1 MHPRLGDALRIGRCG
16 PVARALGPPAARV
29 SRLVAYAVLGKPR
42 KRIAEVDVEREGLH
56 WRLDLAED
64 AQRLMFLGLYE
75 QELRQRVF
83 SDLQGAFVD
92 VGANVGFWSVPAAS
106 RVPVVAFEPNP
117 WAAEHLVANAAL
129 NGLEIDVRRQAVSSA
144 PGELD
149 LYASDL
155 EQNASQATLHRDA
168 IHGSAEQIRV
178 PVVTLD
184 EAVDEVDTLKIDVE
198 GHEEEVL
205 RGAETLLGSRTPRV
219 VVIELL
225 GWRLA
230 HAGSTPERVVLLL
243 ESYGYAANLR
253 RPVPD
258 DVFDTVVF
266 RRS

>member
-1 MHPRLGDALRIGRCG
+1 MHPRIADALRIGRCG
-16 PVARALGPPAARV
+16 PVARALGPRAARV
-29 SRLVAYAVLGKPR
+29 SRHLAYGILGKPR
-42 KRIAEVDVEREGLH
+42 KRVPEVDTVREGLH

-75 QELRQRVF
+75 QELRDRVF
-83 SDLQGAFVD
+83 SDLQGVFVD
-92 VGANVGFWSVPAAS
+92 VGANVGFWSVPAAT

-117 WAAEHLVANAAL
+117 WAAEHLIVNAEL
-129 NGLEIDVRRQAVSSA
+129 NGLEIDVRRQAVSSR

-168 IHGSAEQIRV
+168 IYGSAEQILV

-184 EAVDEVDTLKIDVE
+184 DAVGEVDTLKIDVE

-205 RGAETLLGSRTPRV
+205 RGAQSLLGSRTPRV

-230 HAGSTPERVVLLL
+230 HAGSTPERVVVLL
-243 ESYGYAANLR
+243 ESYGYQATLR
-253 RPVPD
+253 RPVPE

-266 RRS
+266 QRS

>member
-16 PVARALGPPAARV
+16 PVARAVGPPAARI
-29 SRLVAYAVLGKPR
+29 SRLVAYSVLGKPR
-42 KRIAEVDVEREGLH
+42 KRIAEIEVDREGLR

-75 QELRQRVF
+75 TELRKRVL
-83 SDLQGAFVD
+83 SDVRGPFVD
-92 VGANVGFWSVPAAS
+92 VGANVGFWSVPAATRTS
-106 RVPVVAFEPNP
+106 VVAFEPNP
-117 WAAEHLVANAAL
+117 WAADHLRANAML
-129 NGLEIDVRRQAVSSA
+129 NDLEIDIRRQAVSSRS
-144 PGELD
+144 GELE

-168 IHGSAEQIRV
+168 IRGSAEQIRV

-184 EAVDEVDTLKIDVE
+184 QAVDDVDTLKIDVE

-205 RGAETLLGSRTPRV
+205 LGATGLLSSRTPRI

-230 HAGSTPERVVLLL
+230 CAGSTPERVVVLL
-243 ESYGYAANLR
+243 ESHGYHAKLR
-253 RPVPD
+253 RPVPE

-266 RRS
+266 SRA